1 MLVRLA
7 LLDVD
12 LVESSAQAL
21 GELLRVI
28 IGPEVHE
35 EKARLLI
42 QHVAVQCGHLDA
54 IVTQRFEDRIDL
66 LSSQHKITGDRCLA
80 APGRLEV
87 DR

>member
-1 MLVRLA
+1 
-7 LLDVD
+7 
-12 LVESSAQAL
+12 
-21 GELLRVI
+21 
-28 IGPEVHE
+28 
-35 EKARLLI
+35 
-42 QHVAVQCGHLDA
+42 VAVQCGHLDA